1 MRSSYSIAA
10 AVSAVA
16 ILAIGSSQLS
26 AAEAASKPG
35 DIRQFDA
42 GPGWLVYDEPVDVVL
57 HVLNPSKPKCHE
69 IGEIILL
76 FDTRDQLG
84 DEMLIRQAALTGMN
98 RYAELCRSLGAEP
111 SRQRTVV
118 GIIAGQAEPDKRG
131 RVIGDG
137 RVLEA
142 VVSSLT
148 GTYEVRVRHN
158 AVADIKPSAATS
170 IAAATKKAPV
180 SGSAIAVGEHRK
192 KYDAMLEASSAKA
205 PAPGVIGG
213 LTGGNRALLTG
224 VWSGSPKDCAKERI
238 IFFEGNGT
246 GTVEW
251 WRSPNEKIGLLPWRT
266 GKWELHENTLVASF
280 DHRVKYD
287 QLRRKLLEGAINETV
302 QFGLKDVSRTDLWLA
317 AIGGGFSSGKLFL
330 GGAEKL
336 FVRCNN

>member
-42 GPGWLVYDEPVDVVL
+42 GPGWLVYDELIDVAL
-57 HVLNPSKPKCHE
+57 HVLNPTKPMCHE

-76 FDTRDQLG
+76 FETRDQLR
-84 DEMLIRQAALTGMN
+84 DDKLIRQAALTGMN
-98 RYAELCRSLGAEP
+98 RYAELCRSLGVKP
-111 SRQRTVV
+111 SHQRTVV
-118 GIIAGQAEPDKRG
+118 GIIAGQAEPDNRG
-131 RVIGDG
+131 RVVGDG
-137 RVLEA
+137 RSLEA

-158 AVADIKPSAATS
+158 VVADTNASAAKS

-180 SGSAIAVGEHRK
+180 SGNTIAVGEHRK

-205 PAPGVIGG
+205 PALGVIGG
-213 LTGGNRALLTG
+213 LISGNLAQLTG
-224 VWSGSPKDCAKERI
+224 VWSGSPKDCAMERV
-238 IFFEGNGT
+238 IFFESNGI

-266 GKWELHENTLVASF
+266 GKWELRDNTLIASF

-287 QLRRKLLEGAINETV
+287 QLRRKLREGAIDETV
-302 QFGLKDVSRTDLWLA
+302 QFGLKDVSGSGLRLG
-317 AIGGGFSSGKLFL
+317 AIGGGFSPGRLFL
-330 GGAEKL
+330 GGAEKS
-336 FVRCNN
+336 FIRCDG